1 MFFNKN
7 NYYGFYTIVKII
19 TFRREVPMSD
29 LKVNGIVAEYNPFHN
44 GHLYQLQDGKKRSE
58 ADYTIVVM
66 SGNFMQRGTP
76 AIINKFRRTEMALKS
91 GADLVLEL
99 PALYSVSSA
108 EFFAMGGVSILD
120 KLGVVSHLCFGSESG
135 DIDTL
140 SRLADILAE
149 ESEEFTN
156 TLKQGLRQGLSY
168 PSARTAALTKLYP
181 ELMNCRDV
189 LALSNNILGIEYLK
203 ALKRRNSSI
212 TPITTRRT
220 SSNYGDRLMGNHQSS
235 ALALRHAIYDECD
248 ILSLTSQMPDSA
260 FEILEKTLNSTGA
273 IRLNDFS
280 RILHYKLLTE
290 ADKGFTEY
298 LDVSAD
304 LSDRIIN
311 HLDKFTDFKDFC
323 DLLKSKDMT
332 YTRISRSLMHIL
344 LDIRAEDMDSAR
356 NNDYISYARVLGFR
370 KDAEPLL
377 SAIKKNASIPLVT
390 KLADAEKILDEA
402 AYQTLKKE
410 LRINSVYESTAALK
424 SKQAMVNEYRSPL
437 VIV

>member
-1 MFFNKN
+1 MN
-7 NYYGFYTIVKII
+7 N
-19 TFRREVPMSD
+19 

-44 GHLYQLQDGKKRSE
+44 GHLFQLQNAKNRSD
-58 ADYTIVVM
+58 ADYTIIVM

-76 AIINKFRRTEMALKS
+76 ALLNKFYRTEMALKS
-91 GADLVLEL
+91 GADLVIEL

-135 DIDTL
+135 DINAL
-140 SRLADILAE
+140 SHLANILVE
-149 ESEEFTN
+149 ESDEFTT

-181 ELMNCRDV
+181 DLRDCRDV

-212 TPITTRRT
+212 TPLTTRRS
-220 SSNYGDRLMGNHQSS
+220 SSNYGDRLMGTHQSS

-248 ILSLTSQMPDSA
+248 ILSLASQMPDSS
-260 FEILEKTLNSTGA
+260 FEILEKALTSIGA
-273 IRLNDFS
+273 MRLNDFS
-280 RILHYKLLTE
+280 RILHYKLLME
-290 ADKGFTEY
+290 ADKGYTEY

-311 HLDKFTDFKDFC
+311 HLDKFTSFKDFC
-323 DLLKSKDMT
+323 DLLKTKDMT

-344 LDIRAEDMDSAR
+344 LDIRTEDMDAACQA
-356 NNDYISYARVLGFR
+356 DYAGYARVLGFR

-390 KLADAEKILDEA
+390 KLADADKVLEETALQA
-402 AYQTLKKE
+402 LKKE

-424 SKQAMVNEYRSPL
+424 SKQAMINEYRSPL

>member
-1 MFFNKN
+1 MN
-7 NYYGFYTIVKII
+7 N
-19 TFRREVPMSD
+19 

-44 GHLYQLQDGKKRSE
+44 GHLYQLQDAKRRSE
-58 ADYTIVVM
+58 ADYTIIVM

-76 AIINKFRRTEMALKS
+76 ALLNKFRRTEMALKS

-135 DIDTL
+135 DINTL

-149 ESEEFTN
+149 EPEEFT
-156 TLKQGLRQGLSY
+156 TSLKQGLRQGLSY

-181 ELMNCRDV
+181 DLMNCRDV

-203 ALKRRNSSI
+203 ALKRRNSNI
-212 TPITTRRT
+212 TPLTTRRS
-220 SSNYGDRLMGNHQSS
+220 SSNYGDRLMGSHQSS

-248 ILSLTSQMPDSA
+248 ILSLASQMPDCA
-260 FEILEKTLNSTGA
+260 FEILEKSLASTGA

-280 RILHYKLLTE
+280 NILHYKLLTE
-290 ADKGFTEY
+290 ADKGYTEY

-304 LSDRIIN
+304 LSDRILN
-311 HLDKFTDFKDFC
+311 HLEQFTRFKNFC
-323 DLLKSKDMT
+323 DLLKTKDMT

-344 LDIRAEDMDSAR
+344 LDIRTEDMEAAR
-356 NNDYISYARVLGFR
+356 KNDYASYARVLGFR
-370 KDAEPLL
+370 KEAEPLL
-377 SAIKKNASIPLVT
+377 SAIKKNAGIPLVT
-390 KLADAEKILDEA
+390 KLADAEKILDQT
-402 AYQTLKKE
+402 AYETLKKE

-424 SKQAMVNEYRSPL
+424 SKQPMVNEYRSPI

>member
-1 MFFNKN
+1 MN
-7 NYYGFYTIVKII
+7 NL
-19 TFRREVPMSD
+19 R
-29 LKVNGIVAEYNPFHN
+29 VNGIVAEYNPFHN
-44 GHLYQLQDGKKRSE
+44 GHLYQLQDAKKRSE

-66 SGNFMQRGTP
+66 SGNFVQRGTP
-76 AIINKFRRTEMALKS
+76 ALLNKFRRTEMALKS

-99 PALYSVSSA
+99 PVLYSVSSA

-135 DIDTL
+135 DINTL

-149 ESEEFTN
+149 ESEDFTQA
-156 TLKQGLRQGLSY
+156 LKLGLRQGLSY

-181 ELMNCRDV
+181 DLMDCRDV

-203 ALKRRNSSI
+203 AIKRRNSKM
-212 TPITTRRT
+212 TPITTRRS
-220 SSNYGDRLMGNHQSS
+220 SSNYGDRLMGSHQSS

-248 ILSLTSQMPDSA
+248 ILSLASQMPDTA
-260 FEILEKTLNSTGA
+260 FEILEKSLVSVGA
-273 IRLNDFS
+273 MRLNDFS
-280 RILHYKLLTE
+280 GTLHYKLLME
-290 ADKGFTEY
+290 ADKGYTEY

-311 HLDKFTDFKDFC
+311 HLDEFTSFKDFC
-323 DLLKSKDMT
+323 DLLKTKDMT

-344 LDIRAEDMDSAR
+344 LDIRTEDMEAAR
-356 NNDYISYARVLGFR
+356 NADYVGYARVLGFR
-370 KDAEPLL
+370 KDAEALL

-390 KLADAEKILDEA
+390 KLADAENILDEA
-402 AYQTLKKE
+402 SYKTLKKE
-410 LRINSVYESTAALK
+410 LRINSIYESTAALK
-424 SKQAMVNEYRSPL
+424 SKQPMVNEYRSPI

>member
-1 MFFNKN
+1 MN
-7 NYYGFYTIVKII
+7 N
-19 TFRREVPMSD
+19 

-44 GHLYQLQDGKKRSE
+44 GHLFQLQNAKNRSD
-58 ADYTIVVM
+58 ADYTIIVM

-76 AIINKFRRTEMALKS
+76 ALLNKFYRTEMALKS
-91 GADLVLEL
+91 GADLVIEL

-135 DIDTL
+135 DINAL
-140 SRLADILAE
+140 SRLANILVE
-149 ESEEFTN
+149 ESDEFTT

-181 ELMNCRDV
+181 DLRDCRDV

-212 TPITTRRT
+212 TPLTTRRS
-220 SSNYGDRLMGNHQSS
+220 SSNYGDRLMGTHQSS

-248 ILSLTSQMPDSA
+248 ILSLASQMPDSS
-260 FEILEKTLNSTGA
+260 FEILEKALTSIGA
-273 IRLNDFS
+273 MRLNDFS
-280 RILHYKLLTE
+280 RILHYKLLME
-290 ADKGFTEY
+290 ADKGYTEY

-304 LSDRIIN
+304 LSDRIVN
-311 HLDKFTDFKDFC
+311 HLDKFTSFKDFC
-323 DLLKSKDMT
+323 DLLKTKDMT

-344 LDIRAEDMDSAR
+344 LDIHTEDMESAR
-356 NNDYISYARVLGFR
+356 HNDYVSYARVLGFR

-377 SAIKKNASIPLVT
+377 SAIKKNTSIPLIT
-390 KLADAEKILDEA
+390 KLADAEKLLDEA
-402 AYQTLKKE
+402 SCQTLKKE
-410 LRINSVYESTAALK
+410 LRINSIYESTAALK
-424 SKQAMVNEYRSPL
+424 SKQAMINEYRSPL

>member
-1 MFFNKN
+1 MN
-7 NYYGFYTIVKII
+7 N
-19 TFRREVPMSD
+19 

-44 GHLYQLQDGKKRSE
+44 GHLFQLQDARKRSE

-76 AIINKFRRTEMALKS
+76 ALLNKFRRTEMALKS
-91 GADLVLEL
+91 GADLVIEL

-120 KLGVVSHLCFGSESG
+120 KLGVVTHLCFGSESG

-140 SRLADILAE
+140 SRLANILAE
-149 ESEEFTN
+149 ESEEFT
-156 TLKQGLRQGLSY
+156 TALKQGLRQGLSY

-181 ELMNCRDV
+181 DLMNCRDV

-212 TPITTRRT
+212 TPITTQRS
-220 SSNYGDRLMGNHQSS
+220 SSNYGDRLMGKHQSS

-248 ILSLTSQMPDSA
+248 ILSLASQMPDSS
-260 FEILEKTLNSTGA
+260 FEILEKALASTGA
-273 IRLNDFS
+273 MRLNDFT
-280 RILHYKLLTE
+280 RILHYKLLME
-290 ADKGFTEY
+290 ADKGYTEY

-311 HLDKFTDFKDFC
+311 HLDEFTSFKDFC
-323 DLLKSKDMT
+323 DLLKTKDMT

-344 LDIRAEDMDSAR
+344 LDIRTEDMAVAR
-356 NNDYISYARVLGFR
+356 HNGYVSYARILGFR
-370 KDAEPLL
+370 KEAEPLL